1 MRTKIEAEAV
11 TVWAGGKEILHQV
24 TTSIPEKRI
33 FTIVGPSGAGKSTF
47 LRTINRLVETRSGE
61 IRLDGKSVKEMEPV
75 TLRKKVGMVFQI
87 PLAFEGTVE
96 ENLLIGPR
104 LNSMEPP
111 DVSELMDMVGLS
123 RSFLKRKANEL
134 SVGEQQRMCIG
145 RAIANRP
152 EVLLLDEPT
161 ASLDPDSA
169 RVVEDLIL
177 ELKEIGQLTLVVVTH
192 NVEQGKRIG
201 DWTMLMNEGR
211 SMRTMPSHEF
221 YESYKIGGKV

>member
-24 TTSIPEKRI
+24 TTGIPEKRI

-47 LRTINRLVETRSGE
+47 LRTINRLVEIGSGE

-75 TLRKKVGMVFQI
+75 ALRKKIGMVFQI

-111 DVSELMDMVGLS
+111 DVNELMDMVGLA

-152 EVLLLDEPT
+152 EVLLMDEPT

-201 DWTMLMNEGR
+201 DWTMLMKEGR
-211 SMRTMPSHEF
+211 SMGTMPSPEF
-221 YESYKIGGKV
+221 YESYRIGGRI